1 MKFVVTSYIYLRSD
15 RKVFDLSEFVRLT
28 SLSDG
33 RGRGRGRRGGGRK
46 GKIKG
51 VRRRGREKKGEGG
64 DVEDGIEREGRR

>member
-51 VRRRGREKKGEGG
+51 VKRE
-64 DVEDGIEREGRR
+64 EGRRKERGGM